1 MTESVKPGRIEE
13 ITSTANPRVKSIRA
27 LAMKKNRDRE
37 GLFISEGEKLARD
50 ALDGGWQIDTL
61 LYAKSATDDPHRKE
75 ALENLAAKV
84 RARGGDVL
92 LTNAKVLTAITK
104 RDNAQAVVSVLKAQT
119 ADASSIKP
127 AADTCWLVLD
137 RVRDPGNLGTI
148 IRTADALGVAGVAL
162 VGETTDPFGLEAVRA
177 TMGSLFVK
185 PLVRLSRADY
195 LALATRW
202 KGEGGQIVG
211 THLAG
216 AVDHRSVDYAAKPL
230 LLLMGNEQQGL
241 DDEMAASCDQLALI
255 AMGGA
260 ADSLN
265 LAVATGIVTFA
276 ARSHALKAPL

>member
-1 MTESVKPGRIEE
+1 MSETTKPGRIEE

-37 GLFISEGEKLARD
+37 GLFIAEGEKLARD
-50 ALDGGWQIDTL
+50 ALDGGWHIDTL
-61 LYAKSATDDPHRKE
+61 LYAKSATDDERRRE
-75 ALENLAAKV
+75 GLETLAVKV

-104 RDNAQAVVSVLKAQT
+104 RDNSQAVVSVLKSQT
-119 ADASSIKP
+119 TDAAKITP
-127 AADTCWLVLD
+127 QGDTCWLVLD

-148 IRTADALGVAGVAL
+148 IRTADALGVAGVVL

-177 TMGSLFVK
+177 TMGSLFAK

-195 LALATRW
+195 LVLAESW
-202 KGEGGQIVG
+202 KAGGGHIVG

-216 AVDHRSVDYAAKPL
+216 AVDHRTIDYAAKPL

-241 DDEMAASCDQLALI
+241 DDEMAASCDHLALI

-276 ARSHALKAPL
+276 ARSHALKAPA